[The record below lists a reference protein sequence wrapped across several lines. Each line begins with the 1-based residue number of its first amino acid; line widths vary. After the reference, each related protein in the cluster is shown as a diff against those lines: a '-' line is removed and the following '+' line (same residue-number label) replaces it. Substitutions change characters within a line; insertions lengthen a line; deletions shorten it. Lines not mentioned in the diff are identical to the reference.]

1 MNNNI
6 RSLVAGYVES
16 INDRLEYIV
25 DNLYKVPELSFNEE
39 SSSKTLCDILEV
51 EGFKIQRDVAKIK
64 HSFTARY
71 GTSSPTIAYVCEY
84 DSIEN
89 VGHGCGHNV
98 MSAINVG
105 AAIGL
110 KRAIDEIGGSVVVVG
125 CPAEEKHPTKII
137 MDKEGIF
144 NGVDAIICGHARDKT
159 FESGTSLGMQI
170 VHFTFKGREAHTS
183 LNFKDGINALSP
195 CIMLFN
201 LVESIRAQYGATSFI
216 NGIITHG
223 GKAIN
228 IVPGESRCMFMVKA
242 LEKSTVNTILD
253 RIIESAKF
261 ISKAYRCDVEYTY
274 PSAEYMP
281 LRTHSGISKLLCHNL
296 KESGI
301 LNVHGPA
308 AISAS
313 LDIGTLS
320 QKIPTVHP
328 YIGISEDP
336 VKYYSKD
343 FADCTIKSF
352 AKENML
358 KAACALALTGV
369 DIILNKDILT
379 KDIIED

>member
-1 MNNNI
+1 VSNNI
-6 RSLVAGYVES
+6 RTLVAGYVES
-16 INDRLEYIV
+16 INDKLEHIV
-25 DNLYKVPELSFNEE
+25 DNLYKVSELSFGEE
-39 SSSKTLCDILEV
+39 NSSKTLCDILET
-51 EGFKIQRDVAKIK
+51 EGFEVQKDVAKIK
-64 HSFTARY
+64 HSFKARY
-71 GTSSPTIAYVCEY
+71 GSSAPVVAYICEY
-84 DSIEN
+84 DAIEN

-98 MSAINVG
+98 MSAINTG

-110 KRAIDEIGGSVVVVG
+110 KRAIDEIGGSVLVIG

-201 LVESIRAQYGATSFI
+201 LVESIRAQYGGTSFI
-216 NGIITHG
+216 NGIISHG

-242 LEKSTVNTILD
+242 LEKNTVNTILD

-281 LRTHSGISKLLCHNL
+281 LRTHHGLSKLVCHNL
-296 KESGI
+296 KERGI
-301 LNVHGPA
+301 LNIHGPA

-313 LDIGTLS
+313 LDIGALS

-328 YIGISEDP
+328 YIGIAEEP

-343 FADCTIKSF
+343 FSDCTIKPF
-352 AKENML
+352 AKESML

-369 DIILNKDILT
+369 DIISNKEMLH